1 LAARCWRRWLANPYA
16 GKLLELS
23 PGCFLLE
30 PSWENL
36 FRKQDTNL
44 IDDLNHLKSLAA
56 EIYDIQAAIALL
68 SWDQQT
74 YMPPGGAEDRGD
86 TLATLSNLAHQ
97 KITSPEMGQLLE
109 DLRPQQARMDPD
121 SDDTRLIKITRR
133 QYEKRVK
140 VSSEWVKEFAKVTT
154 MSHSAWEEAKS
165 KSDFSIF
172 QPHLEKVVS
181 LRRDYSSFFAPYD
194 HVYDPQLDD
203 FEPGMKTAE
212 VQMIFDQVRPVQVS
226 LIKRITAQTAV
237 DDSFMRAKYDEKDQ
251 WNFGVEVISR
261 FGYDWDHGR
270 QDKSVH
276 PFTQEL
282 GIGDVRITT
291 RVDPNRVANA
301 LFGTMHEAGHALY
314 ELGVG
319 RSLRR
324 TFMASGASTALH
336 ESQSRMW
343 ENLVGKSLA
352 FWKFFYPRFQ
362 ELFPVQ
368 VEKVSL
374 ATFYRGINKV
384 QPSFIRVEADEATYN
399 LHIMLRLEL
408 EIALLD
414 GSLSVKDLPQVW
426 NQRMRDYLG
435 VIPPNDALGV
445 LQDVHWSDGLFG
457 YFPTYALGNLVSVQ
471 LWEVIQKDLP
481 DLDSQLAHGE
491 FGDLLSWLRQHV
503 HRFGAKYEP
512 QELVQKITGSKIN
525 PQPYLRYLQ
534 DKYRELYHL

>member
-1 LAARCWRRWLANPYA
+1 M
-16 GKLLELS
+16 
-23 PGCFLLE
+23 
-30 PSWENL
+30 
-36 FRKQDTNL
+36 
-44 IDDLNHLKSLAA
+44 DDLKRLKSLAA
-56 EIYDIQAAIALL
+56 EIADIQAAIALL
-68 SWDQQT
+68 GWDQQT
-74 YMPPGGAEDRGD
+74 YMPSGGAEDRGD
-86 TLATLSNLAHQ
+86 ALSTLSNLAHQ

-109 DLRPQQARMDPD
+109 DLRSQQDEMDPD
-121 SDDTRLIKITRR
+121 SNDARLIKVTRR
-133 QYEKRVK
+133 DYEKRVK
-140 VSSEWVKEFAKVTT
+140 VSSEWVKEFAKATT
-154 MSHSAWEEAKS
+154 MAHSAWEEARK

-172 QPHLEKVVS
+172 QSHLENIVR

-212 VQMIFDQVRPVQVS
+212 VQAIFNQVRPVQVS

-237 DDSFMRAKYDEKDQ
+237 DDSFMRAHYDEKAQ
-251 WNFGVEVISR
+251 WDFGVEVISR
-261 FGYDWDHGR
+261 FGYDWNHGR
-270 QDKSVH
+270 QDKSAH
-276 PFTQEL
+276 PFTQGF

-291 RVDPNRVANA
+291 RVEPNRMATA

-314 ELGVG
+314 ELGVDP
-319 RSLRR
+319 SLRR
-324 TFMASGASTALH
+324 TPMASGASMALH

-343 ENLVGKSLA
+343 ENLVGRSLA

-362 ELFPVQ
+362 GVFHSQ

-384 QPSFIRVEADEATYN
+384 QPSYIRVEADEATYN

-408 EIALLD
+408 EIALLE
-414 GSLSVKDLPQVW
+414 GSLAVKDLPQAW
-426 NQRMRDYLG
+426 NQRMREYLG

-445 LQDVHWSDGLFG
+445 LQDVHWSEGLFG

-481 DLDSQLAHGE
+481 NLDKQMALGE
-491 FGDLLSWLRQHV
+491 FGELLSWLRQHV
-503 HRFGAKYEP
+503 HRFGAKFEP

-534 DKYRELYHL
+534 VKYGEIYHL